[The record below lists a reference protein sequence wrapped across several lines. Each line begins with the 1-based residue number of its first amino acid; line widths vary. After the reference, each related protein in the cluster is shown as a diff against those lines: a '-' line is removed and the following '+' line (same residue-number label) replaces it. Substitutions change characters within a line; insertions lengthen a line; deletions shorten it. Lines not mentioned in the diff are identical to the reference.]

1 MSDKLELIFVKVGL
15 VTDIIKELRSSG
27 ADKIL
32 VRAGLLSTK
41 AGLYF
46 EINEALERKEQKRT
60 RTPVLTLIQEV
71 ADEFRVG
78 QTTVYRAKAL
88 MRSKPEMILQSSENF
103 DSEEE
108 FIFDESNGKKSRN
121 KHLRGGSKLSGRCG
135 F

>member
-1 MSDKLELIFVKVGL
+1 MSDKLELIFVKAGQ

-71 ADEFRVG
+71 ADDFRVG

-88 MRSKPEMILQSSENF
+88 MRSNLQSIENF